1 MNQIKILKV
10 ILLFLVLTLFTIN
23 VSLAQWQP
31 DVRLT
36 NNAAN
41 SFMSANNENCVASS
55 GDVIHI
61 IWFDSRDGNSEIYY
75 KRSSDAGKNWSAD
88 TRLTY
93 NSAAS
98 VFPTVAT
105 YGPVVHI
112 AWEDYRDGNNEIY
125 YKSST
130 DGGVIWGA
138 DTRLTN
144 NWANSV
150 NASIAVSG
158 SIVHLI

>member
-1 MNQIKILKV
+1 MNQITILKV
-10 ILLFLVLTLFTIN
+10 ILLFLVLTLITIN

-75 KRSSDAGKNWSAD
+75 KQS
-88 TRLTY
+88 
-93 NSAAS
+93 
-98 VFPTVAT
+98 
-105 YGPVVHI
+105 I
-112 AWEDYRDGNNEIY
+112 
-125 YKSST
+125 
-130 DGGVIWGA
+130 DGGINWGS
-138 DTRLTN
+138 DVRLTN
-144 NWANSV
+144 NYANSL
-150 NASIAVSG
+150 SPSSSVSG
-158 SIVHLI
+158 SDVHVIWFDERDGNYEQTMVRDGAWIRG